1 MFRSL
6 SLGSWLGGDG
16 RPAYSRA
23 QEEDEEEE
31 DEEDD
36 DEEAREEEEP
46 PQGQARGLGN
56 YLFTVATS
64 ASKRMAESVRVT
76 TQSIKKSH
84 LIDKVLD
91 KTILGDFKKEQDKFV
106 KEKKS
111 KKSDRTEPP
120 WVGYCEEELMK
131 QQILALSSDR
141 RNLLRDPP
149 PGVHFPFDF
158 EKAAPAAMVMLREDL
173 ILNRMRYELV
183 PKRIKEEDFW
193 RNYFYRVSLIKQSAQ
208 LARLQAEGN
217 QSEREAMDDDLD
229 NAGSCSSRTTPIP
242 IESRDSALEDDS
254 ASPPVSE
261 FVSDAYILSSLS
273 SEDISQGMEQLGMGR
288 LDDAAFSEDE
298 DLPEW
303 EKELQ
308 RELQEFGTLEDGGKV
323 NEAWE
328 KEIEDMLQE
337 KL

>member
-6 SLGSWLGGDG
+6 SLASWLGGDG

-23 QEEDEEEE
+23 QEEEDEEDEDREEEEE
-31 DEEDD
+31 DE
-36 DEEAREEEEP
+36 P
-46 PQGQARGLGN
+46 SQVQARGLGN

-64 ASKRMAESVRVT
+64 ASKRVAESVRVT

-84 LIDKVLD
+84 PIDRILD

-106 KEKKS
+106 REKKS
-111 KKSDRTEPP
+111 KKADRTEAP

-149 PGVHFPFDF
+149 SGVHFSFDF
-158 EKAAPAAMVMLREDL
+158 EKTTPVAMVMLREDPA
-173 ILNRMRYELV
+173 LNRMRYELV
-183 PKRIKEEDFW
+183 PKNIKEEDFW

-208 LARLQAEGN
+208 LASMQAEG
-217 QSEREAMDDDLD
+217 SICSPEDRLEDLD
-229 NAGSCSSRTTPIP
+229 NAGSFSSRTTPIA
-242 IESRDSALEDDS
+242 IESRDSAMEEDS

-288 LDDAAFSEDE
+288 LDDAALSDDE

-308 RELQEFGTLEDGGKV
+308 RELQEFGSVEDGGKV

-337 KL
+337 KH